1 MKPFLI
7 SVLCLG
13 SAIAG
18 SVVGYI
24 VAERKLGAEFDARLE
39 RELDAMEKHYRKV
52 EKRDE
57 FSTPSA
63 ALAAIRPE
71 LVDAAQALTTYQG
84 HFDETK
90 IAAPAAG
97 LRKNIFGTPKLDV
110 DWELLKRDRTEE
122 APYVLT
128 QDEYMAGE
136 LDYTQITLTYFAGDG
151 VLVDERDDV
160 IEGTEADE
168 LVGEDNLKRFGLQ
181 SNDPNVVYVRN
192 HEKELDVE
200 ITQHEGEY
208 AKVVLGVGT

>member
-1 MKPFLI
+1 MNRGIFAAAL
-7 SVLCLG
+7 VL
-13 SAIAG
+13 AAAG
-18 SVVGYI
+18 GAVGGYFF
-24 VAERKLGAEFDARLE
+24 AHQKFGREFDERLE
-39 RELDAMEKHYRKV
+39 SELAAMEKHYRKV

-71 LVDAAQALTTYQG
+71 LVDAAKALTTYQG

-90 IAAPAAG
+90 ITAPSG
-97 LRKNIFGTPKLDV
+97 LRKNIFGAPKLDV

-128 QDEYMAGE
+128 QDEYMAGDLE
-136 LDYTQITLTYFAGDG
+136 YTQITLTYFAGDG

-160 IEGTEADE
+160 IESSEADE
-168 LVGEDNLKRFGLQ
+168 LVGDDNLRRFGLQ

-192 HEKELDVE
+192 HVKELDIE